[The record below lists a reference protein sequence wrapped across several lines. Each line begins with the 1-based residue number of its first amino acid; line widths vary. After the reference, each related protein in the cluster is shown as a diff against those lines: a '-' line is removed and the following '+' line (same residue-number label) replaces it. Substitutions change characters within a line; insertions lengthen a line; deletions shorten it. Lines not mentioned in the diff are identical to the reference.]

1 MSIMKPFRLAWVQWL
16 WVLSALVLLLG
27 GVFIINEPDYR
38 LAFLASRLGLIMLFA
53 GLSNLVV
60 YFRKNNEIHGSRWL
74 LAEGLSTSLL
84 ALFPIFNEMVDTSII
99 PFFFGVWELFSG
111 ILEVVDA
118 KELEE
123 ENIKI
128 WYCFFAVGCAEL
140 LSGTAAM
147 IEGVDHA
154 VGINHVIAIIMF
166 VQSCGFLFK
175 IIAYSHLN
183 INEVEK

>member
-16 WVLSALVLLLG
+16 WAFSALVLFLG

-38 LAFLASRLGLIMLFA
+38 LAFLASRLGLIMLFT

-60 YFRKNNEIHGSRWL
+60 YFRKTNEIHGSRWL
-74 LAEGLSTSLL
+74 LTEGLSTSLL
-84 ALFPIFNEMVDTSII
+84 SLFPIFNEMVDPSII

-123 ENIKI
+123 ENIKM
-128 WYCFFAVGCAEL
+128 WYYFFAVGCAEL

-175 IIAYSHLN
+175 IFSYPHLN
-183 INEVEK
+183 TSEVE

>member
-1 MSIMKPFRLAWVQWL
+1 MSIRRTFSLTWVQCVWA
-16 WVLSALVLLLG
+16 LSALVLSFG
-27 GVFIINEPDYR
+27 GVLIINEPDYR
-38 LAFLASRLGLIMLFA
+38 LALFASRLGLIMLFA
-53 GLSNLVV
+53 GLTNLVV
-60 YFRKNNEIHGSRWL
+60 YFRKNDEIHGSRWL
-74 LAEGLSTSLL
+74 LTEGLCTLL
-84 ALFPIFNEMVDTSII
+84 LSLFPIFNEMVDVSII

-123 ENIKI
+123 ENIKA
-128 WYCFFAVGCAEL
+128 WYWFFAVGCAEL

-175 IIAYSHLN
+175 ILAYPHLN
-183 INEVEK
+183 MSEVEK

>member
-1 MSIMKPFRLAWVQWL
+1 MSIMKPSGLTWVRWL
-16 WVLSALVLLLG
+16 WILTALVLFFCG
-27 GVFIINEPDYR
+27 AYVINEPDYR
-38 LAFLASRLGLIMLFA
+38 LAFLASRLGAVMLFS
-53 GLSNLVV
+53 GFGNLVV
-60 YFRKNNEIHGSRWL
+60 YFRKSDEIHGSRWL

-84 ALFPIFNEMVDTSII
+84 SLFPIFNEMVDPSII

-118 KELEE
+118 KELQE
-123 ENIKI
+123 ENVKM

-154 VGINHVIAIIMF
+154 VGINHVIAIIML
-166 VQSCGFLFK
+166 VQGCGFLFK
-175 IIAYSHLN
+175 VISIGYHS
-183 INEVEK
+183 